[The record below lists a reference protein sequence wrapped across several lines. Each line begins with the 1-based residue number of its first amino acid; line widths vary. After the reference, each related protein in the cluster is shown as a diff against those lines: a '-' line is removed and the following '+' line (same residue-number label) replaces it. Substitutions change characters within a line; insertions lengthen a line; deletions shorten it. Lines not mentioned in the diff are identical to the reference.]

1 MNPAGVNNE
10 TIPAYLVPTP
20 AGARFVLGT
29 RESDPR
35 RLVLSALLRGG
46 SSRPMPL
53 AMLAEISAVADRK
66 ALGAILYRLQR
77 DNWLTGDVEPL
88 TVAREPLGEAVP
100 PLLQALS
107 KSGHG
112 VLADD
117 SGLCYAYSGYTRED
131 ADRLAAF
138 STGLYPL
145 WRLYRELP
153 EISAQQ
159 ETSAWALVT
168 GSGETRLTVCPVF
181 VGDQLLHLTLA
192 GATDLD
198 SPAFVKLAALLLRRY
213 VGTC

>member
-1 MNPAGVNNE
+1 MDTANVRSE

-29 RESDPR
+29 REIDSR

-53 AMLAEISAVADRK
+53 AMLAEISGVADRK

-100 PLLQALS
+100 PLLQVLS
-107 KSGHG
+107 ESGHG
-112 VLADD
+112 VLADG
-117 SGLCYAYSGYTRED
+117 SGLCYAYSGYSRED

-153 EISAQQ
+153 QAELCQDA
-159 ETSAWALVT
+159 SAWTLVNC
-168 GSGETRLTVCPVF
+168 SGATQLTICPVF

-192 GATDLD
+192 GKTHLE

-213 VGTC
+213 VGLC